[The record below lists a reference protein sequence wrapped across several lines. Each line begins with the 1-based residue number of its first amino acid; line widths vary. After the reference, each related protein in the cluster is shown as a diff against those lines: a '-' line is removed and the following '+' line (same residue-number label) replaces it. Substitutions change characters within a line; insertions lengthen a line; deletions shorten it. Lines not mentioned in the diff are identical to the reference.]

1 MNRSKGDG
9 SNLNPDETAYNCAIC
24 TRPDHEDDHM
34 VYCEGCTKWF
44 HFSCA
49 GVGSAVEYDENWRC
63 SSCCEKEPDD
73 SDSEDDVDD
82 DDVIPVDDSVDGQSK
97 AKEAKV
103 SAKSNPDDEKE
114 IAKAMEAV
122 KKQKERL
129 KRKMEQKLALAK
141 AQMELEN
148 EEMEMQWA
156 LEKQILQMKIASEK
170 KFQKKK
176 EMEKKQLQKELEELS
191 EGRKQAE
198 KEVEKLEKKKK
209 RESSKGTKSS
219 GGKLRVSSTPI
230 VDPKPSTSTE
240 GMKKKTTK
248 VKSVPVVKK
257 PAKEEEE
264 DESDS
269 DDDGSKVSSQ
279 DEQSDDSNEDSS
291 RTCSEDEEEDKDL
304 KKSKRKNKQDE
315 ENPTKAQISA
325 RQFLSRKLPTFTGRP
340 DEWPIFISSYNTTT
354 KACGFSN
361 LENLARLQESLR
373 GPAREAVCSRML
385 LPEAVPQIIETLRML
400 YGRPEQLLNTLL
412 VKVRKADCP
421 KADRLG
427 TFISFGMVVQQLC
440 DHLEATKL
448 NDHLVNPLL
457 IQELVEK
464 LPPGT
469 KMDWVRFKRQHERV
483 TLRTLADFLSELVS
497 TASEVTGIVDMPSNP
512 TGNRSGKAK
521 GGRAKENESHINS
534 HSEESFAERKP
545 CPTCGGTDHRLRNC
559 DEFRKMGVQQR
570 LEVVERFDLCRSCL
584 NAHGRSR
591 CKANIR
597 CKVDRCQGQHNTMLH
612 QQVTEMRSDCN
623 AHSVSLQLPILFRM
637 IPVTL
642 SFGEKSINIMAFLDE
657 GSSFSLVESSITN
670 QLKAT
675 GKPQPL
681 RVTWTAGMTRLER
694 ESMLLNLTIS
704 AVGSK
709 EQFPMEKV
717 HTVKELKLPAQSLNY
732 QELVQ
737 RYSHLRN
744 LPVAEYPNDSP
755 KILVGLKHLHLFAPI
770 ESRIG
775 QAGEPIAVR
784 SSLGWT
790 VYGPQ
795 EGGSLRTAY
804 VGHHSCAGVSNQE
817 LHDLLKSHYV
827 LEEAGVSVEVLPES
841 AEDQRAREIL
851 ERTTKRVGDRFET
864 GLLWKEDDPSFPDS
878 YPMAARRMKSLDKRL
893 SQSPQLQQN
902 VRNQLIEYQSKGY
915 CHKATVGELNE
926 TDPKKVWYL
935 PLNIVINPKKPN
947 KVRLVWDAASAV
959 GGVSLNSKLLKGP
972 DFLTSLPS
980 VVCKFRQYSVG
991 FGGDIREM
999 FHQLK
1004 IRLEDRQA
1012 LRFMFDGEV
1021 YVMDCAIFGAT
1032 CSPSQALFVKDRNAS
1047 EFMLQFPD
1055 AVDAIV
1061 NRHYVDDYFDST
1073 ETVEEAVK
1081 KATEVRYIHS
1091 KGGFEIRNWVS
1102 NSSELL
1108 QQLGE
1113 SKSNQIVHFNTD
1125 KATGSERVL
1134 GIVWDPQ
1141 EDVFTFALQLREN
1154 LQPYLSGDERP
1165 TKRIVLSIVMSL
1177 FDPLG
1182 LLTMFT
1188 IHGKMLIQDLW
1199 RTGCEWDESI
1209 DDESFE
1215 KWQRWTALLPDI
1227 ERVKIPRHYFGGGE
1241 SLDYESLQLHVFV
1254 DASAGAYGCVAYLRM
1269 LVDGIPR
1276 CTLVQARSKVAPL
1289 RQYSTPRLEL
1299 MAAVLGAKMAETV
1312 KKNHSLRIN
1321 RVQFWTDSSTVYSW
1335 IVSDHRKYKVFVA
1348 YRIGEILSK
1357 TNPSDWRWIRTK
1369 LNIADDLTKWKEGT
1383 RITSNS
1389 PWFMGPKFL
1398 YETEDTWPHP
1408 EPPRPNVKEELRASL
1423 LFHSIEI
1430 ARPLINCSRISK
1442 WNIVVRTVANVL
1454 RFVSNIRRKQ
1464 RGLPIESLPADP
1476 RVVRLGRGSVS
1487 AVERPFSRE
1496 EYQEAERHLW
1506 KMAQGESFAD
1516 EVKTLARCREGK
1528 YEAIDRSSDIFKLS
1542 PILDEHNVM
1551 RMDGRVQE
1559 GEFVPFELQFPVILP
1574 KGHPVTVKLIEHY
1587 HQLFGH
1593 ANRETVV
1600 NELRQRFYIPGVRRE
1615 LERVAKSCMRCKVQ
1629 KCKPVIPRMAPLP
1642 NQRTTPFVRPFSYT
1656 GVDFFGP
1663 INVVVGR
1670 HTEKRWCALFTCLG
1684 TRAIH
1689 LEVVHSLSSQAC
1701 LMAIRRFVC
1710 RRGVPIEY
1718 FSDNGTN
1725 FVGASKEIVK
1735 EIKANCSEELTSSR
1749 TRWNFNPPS
1758 APHFG
1763 GVWERLVRSVKEAVK
1778 VLDDGRKL
1786 TDEILQTTL
1795 AEAEDM
1801 VNSRPLTYIPQEPGN
1816 TGSITPNHFLRG
1828 LSSGEMGGCV
1838 LPTNEAEALR
1848 DSYKRSQMLA
1858 DRIWKR
1864 WLAEYLP
1871 FINRR
1876 SKWHSEQNPLEVGE
1890 VVFVADD
1897 DNRKCWVRAV
1907 VEEVIQGADGRIRQA
1922 VVRTAKGTYRRPVAK
1937 LAVPEIR
1944 VSKSGSSGEP
1954 TPVLRGGAVEAPVTS
1969 SPNAQLP
1976 THAQSS
1982 GVPECG

>member
-1 MNRSKGDG
+1 MSTNKGDE

-24 TRPDHEDDHM
+24 TRPDHDEDQM
-34 VYCEGCTKWF
+34 VFCESCKKWF

-49 GVGSAVEYDENWRC
+49 GVGTTVEYDEKWRC
-63 SSCCEKEPDD
+63 STCQGEETDD
-73 SDSEDDVDD
+73 SESEDDDD
-82 DDVIPVDDSVDGQSK
+82 AIPVDDSVDDQHN
-97 AKEAKV
+97 A
-103 SAKSNPDDEKE
+103 SAKSTPDDEKE

-122 KKQKERL
+122 KKEKECL

-141 AQMELEN
+141 AKMELVN
-148 EEMEMQWA
+148 EEMEMQWT
-156 LEKQILQMKIASEK
+156 LEKQIMQMKIASER

-176 EMEKKQLQKELEELS
+176 EMEKKQLQKELDELS
-191 EGRKQAE
+191 EGRKRRE
-198 KEVEKLEKKKK
+198 IEVEKLEKKKK
-209 RESSKGTKSS
+209 KRETSKGIKEVE
-219 GGKLRVSSTPI
+219 GKVPVSSTPI
-230 VDPKPSTSTE
+230 IDPKPSTSKDE
-240 GMKKKTTK
+240 MKKKMK
-248 VKSVPVVKK
+248 VKMVPVAKQAAK
-257 PAKEEEE
+257 KEEEE
-264 DESDS
+264 SDS
-269 DDDGSKVSSQ
+269 GDASSNDG
-279 DEQSDDSNEDSS
+279 QSNDSNEDSS
-291 RTCSEDEEEDKDL
+291 STGSEEEDEDKDQ
-304 KKSKRKNKQDE
+304 KKSKRKNKRDE

-340 DEWPIFISSYNTTT
+340 DEWPIFISSFNTTT
-354 KACGFSN
+354 KACGFSD

-385 LPEAVPQIIETLRML
+385 LPEAVPQIVETLRML
-400 YGRPEQLLNTLL
+400 YGRPEQLLSTLL
-412 VKVRKADCP
+412 VKVRKADPP

-440 DHLEATKL
+440 DHLEATQL

-457 IQELVEK
+457 IQELVDK

-497 TASEVTGIVDMPSNP
+497 TASEVTGIVEAPLNP
-512 TGNRSGKAK
+512 TGNRSAKAK
-521 GGRAKENESHINS
+521 GGRSKEYESHVNS
-534 HSEESFAERKP
+534 HSEESPRKPEYSRTP
-545 CPTCGGTDHRLRNC
+545 CPTCGRTDHRLRNC

-570 LEVVERFDLCRSCL
+570 LEVVDRFDLCRSCL
-584 NAHGRSR
+584 NAHGKSW

-597 CKVDRCQGQHNTMLH
+597 CKVERCQGQHNTMLH
-612 QQVTEMRSDCN
+612 QQPAEMRSDCN
-623 AHSVSLQLPILFRM
+623 AHSANQQLPIIFRM

-642 SFGEKSINIMAFLDE
+642 TFGGKSINTMAFLDE

-694 ESMLLNLTIS
+694 ESMVLNLTIS

-709 EQFPMEKV
+709 ELFSMEKV
-717 HTVKELKLPAQSLNY
+717 HTVEELKLPVQSLNY
-732 QELVQ
+732 QELVE
-737 RYSHLRN
+737 RYSHLQN
-744 LPVAEYPNDSP
+744 LPLAEYTNDSP
-755 KILVGLKHLHLFAPI
+755 KILIGLKHLHLFAPI

-775 QAGEPIAVR
+775 QPGEPIAIKSR
-784 SSLGWT
+784 LGWT

-804 VGHHSCAGVSNQE
+804 IGHHSCAGVSNQE
-817 LHDLLKSHYV
+817 LHDLLRSQYV

-841 AEDQRAREIL
+841 AEDRRAREIL
-851 ERTTKRVGDRFET
+851 ESTTQRVGDRFVT

-878 YPMAARRMKSLDKRL
+878 YPIAARRMKSLGKRL
-893 SQSPQLQQN
+893 SQNPQLLQN
-902 VRNQLIEYQSKGY
+902 VRNQLIEYQTKGY
-915 CHKATVGELNE
+915 CHKATTYELSE
-926 TDPKKVWYL
+926 VDPKKVWYL
-935 PLNIVINPKKPN
+935 PLNIVINPNKPN
-947 KVRLVWDAASAV
+947 KVRMVWDAATSV
-959 GGVSLNSKLLKGP
+959 RGVSLNSKLLKGP

-980 VVCKFRQYSVG
+980 VVCKFRQYSIG

-999 FHQLK
+999 FHQLM
-1004 IRLEDRQA
+1004 IRPEDKQA
-1012 LRFMFDGEV
+1012 LRFMFDGEI

-1047 EFMLQFPD
+1047 EFLMQFPD

-1081 KATEVRYIHS
+1081 KANEVRYIHS

-1102 NSSELL
+1102 NSTEVL

-1113 SKSNQIVHFNTD
+1113 SKRNQIVHFHTD
-1125 KATGSERVL
+1125 KATGCERVL

-1141 EDVFTFALQLREN
+1141 EDVFTFALKLREN
-1154 LQPYLSGDERP
+1154 LQPYLPGSERP

-1199 RTGCEWDESI
+1199 RTGCEWDEVV

-1215 KWQRWTALLPDI
+1215 KWKKWTALLPDI
-1227 ERVKIPRHYFGGGE
+1227 EQVKIPRHYFSGGE
-1241 SLDYESLQLHVFV
+1241 SLDYDSLQLHVFV

-1269 LVDGIPR
+1269 LVDGNPR
-1276 CTLVQARSKVAPL
+1276 CSLVQAKSKVAPL
-1289 RQYSTPRLEL
+1289 RPYSTPRLEL

-1312 KKNHSLRIN
+1312 RTNHSLCIN

-1357 TNPSDWRWIRTK
+1357 TNSSDWRWIRTK

-1383 RITSNS
+1383 RIKSNS
-1389 PWFMGPKFL
+1389 PWFIGPKFL
-1398 YETEDTWPHP
+1398 YEAEDTWPHP
-1408 EPPRPNVKEELRASL
+1408 EPPRPNVTEELRASS
-1423 LFHSIEI
+1423 LFHRIKVTG
-1430 ARPLINCSRISK
+1430 PLIDCGRISK

-1454 RFVSNIRRKQ
+1454 RFISNIRRKQ
-1464 RGLPIESLPADP
+1464 QGLPIESLRADA
-1476 RVVRLGRGSVS
+1476 RVMRLGRGSAV
-1487 AVERPFSRE
+1487 AVERPLSRE

-1506 KMAQGESFAD
+1506 KMAQSESFAD
-1516 EVKTLARCREGK
+1516 EVKMLVRCRKGK
-1528 YEAIDRSSDIFKLS
+1528 CEAIDRSSNLFKLS
-1542 PILDEHNVM
+1542 PVLDEYNVM

-1574 KGHPVTVKLIEHY
+1574 KEHPVTIKLIEHY

-1593 ANRETVV
+1593 GNHETVV
-1600 NELRQRFYIPGVRRE
+1600 NELRQRFYVPGVRKE
-1615 LERVAKSCMRCKVQ
+1615 LKKVVKSCMWCKIH
-1629 KCKPVIPRMAPLP
+1629 KCKPVVPRMAPLP

-1670 HTEKRWCALFTCLG
+1670 HTEKRWCALFTCFG

-1735 EIKANCSEELTSSR
+1735 EIKLDCFEELTSSR

-1763 GVWERLVRSVKEAVK
+1763 GVWERLVRSVKEAMK
-1778 VLDDGRKL
+1778 VLDDGRRL

-1795 AEAEDM
+1795 VEAEDI
-1801 VNSRPLTYIPQEPGN
+1801 VNSRPLTYVPQEPGN

-1828 LSSGEMGGCV
+1828 LPSSGTEGYV
-1838 LPTNEAEALR
+1838 PPSNEAEALR
-1848 DSYKRSQMLA
+1848 DSYKRSQLLA

-1864 WLAEYLP
+1864 WLSEYLP
-1871 FINRR
+1871 IINRR
-1876 SKWHSEQNPLEVGE
+1876 TKWHTEQIPLEVGE

-1907 VEEVIQGADGRIRQA
+1907 VEEVVQGADGRIRQA

-1944 VSKSGSSGEP
+1944 ISKSGSSGDP
-1954 TPVLRGGAVEAPVTS
+1954 APVLQGGAVEAPVTS
-1969 SPNAQLP
+1969 PPNAQLQI
-1976 THAQSS
+1976 HAQ
-1982 GVPECG
+1982 PLERT